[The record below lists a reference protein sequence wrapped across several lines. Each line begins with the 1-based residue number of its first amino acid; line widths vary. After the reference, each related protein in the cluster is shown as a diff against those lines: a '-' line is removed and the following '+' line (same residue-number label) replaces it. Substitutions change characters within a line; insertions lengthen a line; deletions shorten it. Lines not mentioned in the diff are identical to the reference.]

1 MAYHRFSDPIYPM
14 FDTKTSRLAQPA
26 LLPDY
31 DRPFGLPAFRSIA
44 DALAAYQGDDAIY
57 VLYPHRIEA
66 AAHEFLGG
74 FPGKTLYAVKA
85 NPHPAV
91 LKTLWASGMR
101 AFDVAS
107 IREIDL
113 VAEACPDAEQYL
125 MHPVKSRRTIRH
137 AYANGVRHFAF
148 DCAAELGKI
157 LVETKDAQDLHLHLR
172 LALPKGGSASMPLDG
187 KYGATFDE
195 SIELLRAARPVA
207 AKLGVCFHVGSQ
219 CMDPADFIRA
229 LSYVHGVLETA
240 DIPIDSLD
248 CGGGFPVAYPGLTPP
263 PMQKY
268 FERIRKGIEIFGFDD
283 LEIIGEPGRA
293 LCGEGGSTLT
303 RVELRKG
310 TDLYLNEGSY
320 GSLFDAAQC
329 AWKYPVQLHRRE
341 AASTDMQAFR
351 FFGPTCD
358 SLDVMA
364 GPFDLPAD
372 MREGDWI
379 EICHLGAYG
388 QAMATDFNGFQSETT
403 VAILG

>member
-1 MAYHRFSDPIYPM
+1 M
-14 FDTKTSRLAQPA
+14 FKSNASRLAQPTT
-26 LLPDY
+26 LPDF
-31 DRPFGLPAFRSIA
+31 DRPFGLPAFNSVEEAIA
-44 DALAAYQGDDAIY
+44 NYQGDDAIY
-57 VLYPHRIEA
+57 ALYPKRIEA
-66 AAHEFLGG
+66 AADLFLTH
-74 FPGKTLYAVKA
+74 FPGKVLYAVKA

-91 LKTLWASGMR
+91 LKILWGSGLR
-101 AFDVAS
+101 GFDVAS

-113 VAEACPDAEQYL
+113 VRSTCPDAELYL

-137 AYANGVRHFAF
+137 AYETGVRHFAF

-157 LVETKDAQDLHLHLR
+157 LVETNDADDLHLHLR
-172 LALPKGGSASMPLDG
+172 LALPTGGSASMPLDG
-187 KYGATFDE
+187 KYGADYAEAVT
-195 SIELLRAARPVA
+195 LLQAARPVA

-219 CMDPADFIRA
+219 CMDPADYIKA
-229 LSYVHGVLETA
+229 LSYVHGLLEQA
-240 DIPIDSLD
+240 GVGIDSLD
-248 CGGGFPVAYPGLTPP
+248 CGGGFPVAYPGLTPA
-263 PMQKY
+263 PMQAY
-268 FERIRKGIEIFGFDD
+268 FDRIQKGLNIFGFSD

-310 TDLYLNEGSY
+310 HDLYLNEGSY

-329 AWKYPVQLHRRE
+329 AWKYPVKLHRD
-341 AASTDMQAFR
+341 APASETRTGFR

-358 SLDVMA
+358 SLDTMA
-364 GPFDLPAD
+364 GPFELPSD

-388 QAMATDFNGFQSETT
+388 QALATDFNGFQSDTT

>member
-1 MAYHRFSDPIYPM
+1 M
-14 FDTKTSRLAQPA
+14 FNPVSLRLAQPA
-26 LLPDY
+26 ILPDF
-31 DRPFGLPAFRSIA
+31 DRPFGLPAFNSIGEA
-44 DALAAYQGDDAIY
+44 IAAYEGDDAIY
-57 VLYPHRIEA
+57 VLYPKKIEA
-66 AAHEFLGG
+66 AAQTFLDG
-74 FPGKTLYAVKA
+74 FPGKSIYAVKA

-101 AFDVAS
+101 GFDVAS

-113 VAEACPDAEQYL
+113 VLDACPDAELYL

-137 AYANGVRHFAF
+137 AYAAGIRHFAF

-157 LVETKDAQDLHLHLR
+157 LVETNDADDLHLHLR
-172 LALPKGGSASMPLDG
+172 LALPTGGSASMPLEG
-187 KYGATFDE
+187 KYGAAFADAV
-195 SIELLRAARPVA
+195 ELLRAARPVA

-219 CMDPADFIRA
+219 CMDPADYIRA
-229 LSYVHGVLETA
+229 LAYVHGVLETA
-240 DIPIDSLD
+240 KVKIESLD
-248 CGGGFPVAYPGLTPP
+248 CGGGFPVAYPGLQPA
-263 PMQKY
+263 PMQDY
-268 FERIRKGIEIFGFDD
+268 FDRIAKGLSIYGFED
-283 LEIIGEPGRA
+283 LEIFGEPGRA
-293 LCGEGGSTLT
+293 LCGEGGSTLA

-329 AWKYPVQLHRRE
+329 AWKYPVKRHRADDQASD
-341 AASTDMQAFR
+341 AAPTGFR

-358 SLDVMA
+358 SMDMMA
-364 GPFDLPAD
+364 GPFHLPDD

-388 QAMATDFNGFQSETT
+388 QALATDFNGFQSDTT